1 MADKEVRQTVR
12 EVIIEMLEEQI
23 QRQEAKLNELGEAVN
38 KSLFRYEQ
46 AKENLGLLKEN
57 NVPETDPDYMAI
69 AQRAERIR
77 QELATN
83 YQEHKRLEEKLKE
96 NREELKMFK
105 AKAEAEEKSA

>member
-23 QRQEAKLNELGEAVN
+23 RRQEAKLNELGEAVN

-57 NVPETDPDYMAI
+57 NVPETDPDYRAI

-96 NREELKMFK
+96 NREELALLK
-105 AKAEAEEKSA
+105 AKAEQGSTEG